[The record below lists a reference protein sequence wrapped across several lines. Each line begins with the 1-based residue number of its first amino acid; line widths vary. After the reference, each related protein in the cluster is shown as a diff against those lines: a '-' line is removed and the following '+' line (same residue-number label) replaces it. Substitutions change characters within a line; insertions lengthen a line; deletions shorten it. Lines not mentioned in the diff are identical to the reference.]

1 MLSTPMLT
9 SSCSARAQSKEV
21 HGEGEIS
28 NPVVERVFKVVNES
42 DNLLVAYSIPKRS
55 NHGVTK

>member
-1 MLSTPMLT
+1 MRLVVNL
-9 SSCSARAQSKEV
+9 ARAQSKEV